1 MPSPTATVDVH
12 HRHLADLDDAQRAA
26 ATHGDGP
33 LLVVAGAGTGKT
45 RTLVARV
52 AELVERGARPER
64 ILLLTFTRRAA
75 GEMLQRARSLTGDD
89 RLRRVRG
96 GTFHSIAHRILQ
108 HDGAAVGLAPGF
120 SVLDEGDLRDVVALV
135 RTETGVADGAV
146 RFPRADT
153 IAAIA
158 SRVANAQ
165 RPLSEVVDRAFP
177 WCRDH
182 LDGIREVLV
191 GARDR
196 KRAMNAVDFD
206 DLLLHWRALLA
217 SDAGDVVRQQF
228 DHVLVDEYQDTNAVQ
243 ADILFDLVR
252 DHGNV
257 TVVGDDAQAI
267 YGFRAAS
274 VDNILG
280 FADRFPGTTTVR
292 LERNHRSV
300 QPVLDAANAVMAG
313 ARRTHGIRLSAVRGG
328 GARPRLVTCADEAAQ
343 SVAVCDAVLELR
355 EQGVDLRQ
363 QAVLVRTGHHS
374 DGLELELAR
383 RDVPFVKFGGLQFLQ
398 AAHVKD
404 LAAMLRLLD
413 NPADELAWHRVLGLV
428 EGIGPATTRRVL
440 DQLGVGAWRA
450 GSSDHSPMARFLDDG
465 ADVPSNAAEGL
476 AALRGAWAAIAA
488 DGGDDLPVGAQVDV
502 LAGACRT
509 LWPRVYDNATARLAD
524 VDRIGAL
531 AAGHPDRGRFLAD
544 LTLDP
549 PSSTSALA
557 GPPHLDDDWLT
568 ISTIHSA
575 KGGEWRAV
583 HLLHATDGNIPSDMS
598 LRDTDAVEE
607 ERRLLYVAMTRA
619 KDDLRIH
626 APLKFHIDRF
636 AHTSRHGYAQL
647 SRFLS
652 PVREHFD
659 EVAVGGHDS
668 DGEGAWGGAVTAGGA
683 TVVDGALEEL
693 WES

>member
-1 MPSPTATVDVH
+1 MPTAAVDAPP
-12 HRHLADLDDAQRAA
+12 RHLADLDAAQHAA

-52 AELVERGARPER
+52 AELVDRGVAPER
-64 ILLLTFTRRAA
+64 VLLLTFTRRAA
-75 GEMLQRARSLTGDD
+75 AEMLQRARSLTGDD

-96 GTFHSIAHRILQ
+96 GTFHSIAHRVLQ
-108 HDGAAVGLAPGF
+108 RHGAAVGLAPGF

-135 RTETGVADGAV
+135 RTESGVADGAV

-165 RPLSEVVDRAFP
+165 EPLSEVVARQFP

-182 LDGIREVLV
+182 LDGIRQVLV

-217 SDAGDVVRQQF
+217 SDAGDAVREQF
-228 DHVLVDEYQDTNAVQ
+228 DHVLVDEVQDTNAVQ
-243 ADILFDLVR
+243 GDILFDLVR

-274 VDNILG
+274 VDTILG
-280 FADRFPGTTTVR
+280 FADRYPGTTTVR

-313 ARRTHGIRLSAVRGG
+313 ARRTHGIQLSAVRGG
-328 GARPRLVTCADEAAQ
+328 GARPQLVTCADEAAQ

-355 EQGVDLRQ
+355 EQGVDLRE

-428 EGIGPATTRRVL
+428 DGVGPATTRRML
-440 DQLGVGAWRA
+440 DELGVGAWRA
-450 GSSDHSPMARFLDDG
+450 GSSDRSPMDRFLDDG
-465 ADVPSNAAEGL
+465 VDAPSSAAEGI
-476 AALRGAWAAIAA
+476 AALRGSWAAIAT
-488 DGGDDLPVGAQVDV
+488 DGGAGMAVGAQVDV
-502 LAGACRT
+502 LGAACRT
-509 LWPRVYDNATARLAD
+509 LWPRRYENATARLAD
-524 VDRIGAL
+524 VDRIAAL
-531 AAGHPDRGRFLAD
+531 AGAHPDRGRFLAD

-549 PSSTSALA
+549 PSSTSDLA

-583 HLLHATDGNIPSDMS
+583 HVLHATDGNIPSDMS
-598 LRDTDAVEE
+598 LRDRDAVEE

-619 KDDLRIH
+619 KDELRVH
-626 APLKFHIDRF
+626 APLRFHIDRF
-636 AHTSRHGYAQL
+636 AQTSRHGYTQL

-652 PVREHFD
+652 PVRDLFD
-659 EVAVGGHDS
+659 EVTVGGDGADEMGGAVAVGGP
-668 DGEGAWGGAVTAGGA
+668 
-683 TVVDGALEEL
+683 TVVDRGLEDLWGA
-693 WES
+693 